1 MALQSFSAG
10 WQDDA
15 IDNESMNGE
24 FGSLLESLHRY
35 GRTGHPGELD
45 RLRSLGRL
53 NGYSLTIWSESEDAL
68 PYLHAQRGTVHLLAP
83 LCNFD
88 MNRSTD
94 KGQSAGLE
102 ALREDGIA
110 FAWRSQ

>member
-1 MALQSFSAG
+1 
-10 WQDDA
+10 
-15 IDNESMNGE
+15 
-24 FGSLLESLHRY
+24 
-35 GRTGHPGELD
+35 
-45 RLRSLGRL
+45 
-53 NGYSLTIWSESEDAL
+53 
-68 PYLHAQRGTVHLLAP
+68 